1 MRTMLLSVDLWDLVT
16 DAAGNIAVA
25 DAPYA
30 LAQDAASAIKLFRGE
45 LYFNTLL
52 GVPYFPLILGEAPPE
67 QIMKEQF
74 ERAALRVPG
83 VVSAECVITSIE
95 DREVRGQVKITS
107 ETGETAVSNF

>member
-1 MRTMLLSVDLWDLVT
+1 
-16 DAAGNIAVA
+16 
-25 DAPYA
+25 
-30 LAQDAASAIKLFRGE
+30 
-45 LYFNTLL
+45 
-52 GVPYFPLILGEAPPE
+52 
-67 QIMKEQF
+67 MKEQF